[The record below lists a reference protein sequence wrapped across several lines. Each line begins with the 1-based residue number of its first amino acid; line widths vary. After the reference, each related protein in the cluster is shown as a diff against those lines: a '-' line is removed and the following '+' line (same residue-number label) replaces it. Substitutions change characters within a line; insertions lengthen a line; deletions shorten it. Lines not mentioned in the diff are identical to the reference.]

1 MEGFNSIIDI
11 FKYNILIQKINEN
24 DYYGLFI
31 IALGFIMYSFYNTF
45 YFNYTDLYILYYRYY
60 HRNFGYK
67 YSLTLDGQYITKH
80 TSYHVRI
87 RTLMSDNFKALWKYI
102 LNNEKLNIYR
112 LLECFDE
119 NCDDYEKDDKDK
131 NDNSLFIVDQE
142 IPFELDKNIYCIIDI
157 FRKGAD
163 DEGNN
168 NTNNNNIKVT
178 TKHISLTL
186 FSFVYNT
193 SYLKQYIEKIKEDYL
208 KLIEDKRKY
217 LQFYYKLKNIDT
229 CEREIIWYEKEFHT
243 NKVFNKLYIKNKDK
257 ILNKINF
264 FLNNEQWYIDN
275 GHPYTLGIGLHG
287 PPGTGKTSFIKCL
300 AKMTERHIIEISLN
314 KIKNENDL
322 YDVYYDN
329 KYHKYNKEAI
339 DFKKKIIIFEDID
352 CMSDIVLKREFRN
365 QNDELKTFNNIVNTL
380 INNDVDI
387 KLDKDKKKDMIHD
400 NDNDN
405 DNDFKK
411 CSIGPNKL
419 VTNDSITLS
428 SLLNIMD
435 GISEDNGRILIM
447 TSNHWN
453 KLDPALVRPGRIDIE
468 IEMGNIDEK
477 ILTEYIF
484 EHYNKR
490 ISKNKYNR
498 INFDNITPCI
508 MINEHINSQSLDE
521 YINKLYTY

>member
-31 IALGFIMYSFYNTF
+31 IALGFVMYSFYNTF

-157 FRKGAD
+157 FRKGTE

-193 SYLKQYIEKIKEDYL
+193 SYLKKYIEKIKEDYL

-322 YDVYYDN
+322 YDVYYDD

-352 CMSDIVLKREFRN
+352 CMSDIVLKREHRQIN
-365 QNDELKTFNNIVNTL
+365 EVNKELTDIMNVL
-380 INNDVDI
+380 IN
-387 KLDKDKKKDMIHD
+387 

-405 DNDFKK
+405 DSDSENKK
-411 CSIGPNKL
+411 MSYKKSIPT
-419 VTNDSITLS
+419 VSSSSSTNLTLS

-447 TSNHWN
+447 TSNYWN
-453 KLDPALVRPGRIDIE
+453 KLDKALVRPGRIDIE
-468 IEMGNIDEK
+468 LEMGYINDS
-477 ILTEYIF
+477 ILNEYIY
-484 EHYNKR
+484 EHYNKK
-490 ISKNKYNR
+490 IPKSKMNK
-498 INFDNITPCI
+498 INFENITPCI
-508 MINEHINSQSLDE
+508 MINEYINSNNLDGF
-521 YINKLYTY
+521 INKLYQY